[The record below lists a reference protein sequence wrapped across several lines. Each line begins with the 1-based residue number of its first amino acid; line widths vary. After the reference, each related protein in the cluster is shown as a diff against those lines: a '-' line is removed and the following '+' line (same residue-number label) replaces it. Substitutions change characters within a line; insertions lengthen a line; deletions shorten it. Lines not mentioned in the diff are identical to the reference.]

1 MSKNRALI
9 NFIFRIAGVLAALL
23 FTALVLV
30 IAKANPWEAFSNI
43 FLGAVSTP
51 IKIADSFVAWVPLIL
66 ATCGLVI
73 TFTAGLWNI
82 GIEGQISLGAIM
94 TTWAL
99 RLLQDSG
106 LPPLVII
113 VAGFLAGMAG
123 GIIWALLAGVLKFYG
138 GVSEIFA
145 GLGLNFIATAL
156 TLWLIFGPWKRA
168 GVASMSGTQP
178 FDMSIWLPSL
188 TGYRLSIW
196 SLLLAVVSVLIV
208 YFLLKHTVVG
218 LRLKAVG
225 KNSKAAIQMGISPS
239 KYMLLSFVLCGLFAG
254 LTGAVQVLGVYHRLI
269 PSISSGYG
277 FLGLLVAMLVDYQI
291 VWAVPMALLFAALNI
306 GGIQLPIMMK
316 IDSTLSGVMQSSLVL
331 FFMLMDGVRKKILKK
346 EEEQSN
352 E

>member
-1 MSKNRALI
+1 MRKNRAFI
-9 NFIFRIAGVLAALL
+9 NFLFRISGVIAALL
-23 FTALVLV
+23 FTALVLL

-73 TFTAGLWNI
+73 TFTTGLWNI

-106 LPPLVII
+106 LPPVVII
-113 VAGFLAGMAG
+113 LAGFLAGIAG
-123 GIIWALLAGVLKFYG
+123 GVVWALLAGMLKFYG

-168 GVASMSGTQP
+168 GVASMSGTEP
-178 FDMSIWLPSL
+178 FDMSIWLPTL

-196 SLLLAVVSVLIV
+196 SLILAVVSVLIV
-208 YFLLKHTVVG
+208 YFILKHTVVG

-225 KNSKAAIQMGISPS
+225 KNYKAAIQMGISPS
-239 KYMLLSFVLCGLFAG
+239 KYMLLSFVLCGVFAG

>member
-1 MSKNRALI
+1 MSKKRGLI
-9 NFIFRIAGVLAALL
+9 NFIFRISGVAAALL
-23 FTALVLV
+23 FTALVLL

-51 IKIADSFVAWVPLIL
+51 IKIADSLVAWVPLIL

-94 TTWAL
+94 ATWAL

-106 LPPLVII
+106 QSPLVII
-113 VAGFLAGMAG
+113 LAGFVAGMAG

-168 GVASMSGTQP
+168 GVASMSGTEP
-178 FDMSIWLPSL
+178 FDMAIWLPTL

-208 YFLLKHTVVG
+208 YFILKHTVVG

-225 KNSKAAIQMGISPS
+225 KNYKAAIQMGISPS

-291 VWAVPMALLFAALNI
+291 VWAVPVALLFAALNI

-346 EEEQSN
+346 EEGQSN

>member
-9 NFIFRIAGVLAALL
+9 NFIFRISGVIAALL
-23 FTALVLV
+23 FTALVLL
-30 IAKANPWEAFSNI
+30 IAKANPWEAFTNI

-51 IKIADSFVAWVPLIL
+51 IKIADSLVAWVPLIL

-106 LPPLVII
+106 LPPLAII
-113 VAGFLAGMAG
+113 LAGFLAGIAG
-123 GIIWALLAGVLKFYG
+123 GIVWALLAGVLKFYG

-178 FDMSIWLPSL
+178 FDISIWLPTL

-208 YFLLKHTVVG
+208 YFILKHTVVG

-291 VWAVPMALLFAALNI
+291 IWAVPMALLFAALNI

-331 FFMLMDGVRKKILKK
+331 FFMLMDGVRKKLLKK
-346 EEEQSN
+346 EEGQSN

>member
-1 MSKNRALI
+1 MSKKRGLI
-9 NFIFRIAGVLAALL
+9 NFIFRISGVLAALL
-23 FTALVLV
+23 FTALVLL

-51 IKIADSFVAWVPLIL
+51 IKIADSLVAWVPLIL

-113 VAGFLAGMAG
+113 LAGFLAGMAG

-178 FDMSIWLPSL
+178 FDMAIWLPTL

-208 YFLLKHTVVG
+208 YFILKHTVVG

-291 VWAVPMALLFAALNI
+291 VWAVHVALLFAALNI

-331 FFMLMDGVRKKILKK
+331 FFMLMDGVRKKILGK
-346 EEEQSN
+346 EEGQSD

>member
-1 MSKNRALI
+1 MTKKRGLI
-9 NFIFRIAGVLAALL
+9 NFIFRISGVLAALL
-23 FTALVLV
+23 FTALVLL

-51 IKIADSFVAWVPLIL
+51 IKIADSLVAWVPLIL

-73 TFTAGLWNI
+73 TFTTGLWNI

-113 VAGFLAGMAG
+113 LAGFLAGIAG

-156 TLWLIFGPWKRA
+156 TLWLIFGPWKRS

-178 FDMSIWLPSL
+178 FDISIWLPTL

-196 SLLLAVVSVLIV
+196 SLLLAVISVLIV
-208 YFLLKHTVVG
+208 YFILKHTVVG

-254 LTGAVQVLGVYHRLI
+254 LTGAVQVMGVYHRLI

-291 VWAVPMALLFAALNI
+291 VWAVPVALLFAALNI

-331 FFMLMDGVRKKILKK
+331 FFMLMDGVRKKLLKK
-346 EEEQSN
+346 EEGQSN

>member
-1 MSKNRALI
+1 
-9 NFIFRIAGVLAALL
+9 
-23 FTALVLV
+23 
-30 IAKANPWEAFSNI
+30 
-43 FLGAVSTP
+43 
-51 IKIADSFVAWVPLIL
+51 
-66 ATCGLVI
+66 
-73 TFTAGLWNI
+73 
-82 GIEGQISLGAIM
+82 M

-106 LPPLVII
+106 LPPLAII
-113 VAGFLAGMAG
+113 LAGFLAGIAG
-123 GIIWALLAGVLKFYG
+123 GIVWALLAGVLKFYG

-178 FDMSIWLPSL
+178 FDISIWLPTL

-208 YFLLKHTVVG
+208 YFILKHTVVG

-291 VWAVPMALLFAALNI
+291 IWAVPMALLFAALNI

-331 FFMLMDGVRKKILKK
+331 FFMLMDGVRKKLLKK
-346 EEEQSN
+346 EEGQSN